1 MTATDLDLD
10 ALLDA
15 LLERA
20 VARAEARP
28 LINVAGQEVGAPG
41 VQAGRLQVNPGDTIQ
56 SAWGNATYDQ
66 SVQQYATV
74 ADRTAQWPTPADGA
88 LSYTVDQAL
97 LWLRRQGAWTALS
110 PVAAS
115 APAGAVTISGLT
127 PIPLGSPTYDTLA
140 GFSTAAY
147 TVRMAGFYLAMMRL
161 TIASVPASNGPAMR
175 IQRNTVDLLTLNLFN
190 GASVASTL
198 TGSAAEVVQLAVGD
212 SIRMACGNTGGT
224 VTAGPATSA
233 LTLIRIGG
241 I

>member
-66 SVQQYATV
+66 TVQQYATV

-88 LSYTVDQAL
+88 MSYTVDQAI
-97 LWLRRQGAWTALS
+97 LWVRRAGAWQAV
-110 PVAAS
+110 PRGFVASGLGPSTQTDYGAS
-115 APAGAVTISGLT
+115 AGIVATVSAALTAGRRYRVGAGASGNQQT
-127 PIPLGSPTYDTLA
+127 ATGNPSGYVQDSASLGPA
-140 GFSTAAY
+140 WRCFST
-147 TVRMAGFYLAMMRL
+147 
-161 TIASVPASNGPAMR
+161 
-175 IQRNTVDLLTLNLFN
+175 
-190 GASVASTL
+190 
-198 TGSAAEVVQLAVGD
+198 VGLPT
-212 SIRMACGNTGGT
+212 NQWTGGAGAWVYTGTGAT
-224 VTAGPATSA
+224 VTFTLYATSTA
-233 LTLIRIGG
+233 GVLRIPVNNGQIFIEDIGG
-241 I
+241 